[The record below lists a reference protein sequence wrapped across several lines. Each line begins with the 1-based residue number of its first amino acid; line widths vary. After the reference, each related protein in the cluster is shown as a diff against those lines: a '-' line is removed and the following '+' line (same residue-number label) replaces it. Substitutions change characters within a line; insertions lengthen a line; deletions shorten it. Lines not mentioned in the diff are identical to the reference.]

1 MRKRDTPNERA
12 SDVLQFVWNSK
23 IDSIAESEEETF
35 AAYFGDGRGGGKPN
49 RVVVLQNCTTH
60 THSIKIY
67 GINVYEFITQ
77 STRFLTKKK
86 LYVAK
91 IEI

>member
-35 AAYFGDGRGGGKPN
+35 AAYFGDGRGGESLT
-49 RVVVLQNCTTH
+49 VLLFCKIVQHIH
-60 THSIKIY
+60 TAS
-67 GINVYEFITQ
+67 
-77 STRFLTKKK
+77 RFM
-86 LYVAK
+86 
-91 IEI
+91 E